1 MLLTKK
7 KSHLHQWP
15 RIQAP
20 PLDSDSERYGVR
32 EERRISQADFFSEN
46 SDSNTPINS
55 SLVLFFPFQLKE
67 NKTLLTMVTLQE

>member
-15 RIQAP
+15 RIQAL

-32 EERRISQADFFSEN
+32 EERRISQADFF
-46 SDSNTPINS
+46 
-55 SLVLFFPFQLKE
+55 
-67 NKTLLTMVTLQE
+67 